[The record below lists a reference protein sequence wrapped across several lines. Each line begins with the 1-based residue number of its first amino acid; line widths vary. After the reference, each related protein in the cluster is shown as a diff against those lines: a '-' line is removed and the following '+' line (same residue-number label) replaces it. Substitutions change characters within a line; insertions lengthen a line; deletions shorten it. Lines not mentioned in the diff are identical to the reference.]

1 MIESPLLKN
10 LKGYIGGQWKATG
23 DNTFDVYNPAT
34 GEVLTSVPSM
44 PAEDVKAAIEAGKSA
59 LKLTEPYAI
68 ETRRQWLEGIR
79 DALKDN
85 REEIGRILCLEHGKP
100 LNEAQGEVDYAAGF
114 FDYFSKTIGNLNSHT
129 LEEKPRDCT
138 WTIHYRPVGVVGL
151 ITPWNFPI
159 GMIAKKLS
167 AAMAAGCPSVIKPAS
182 ETPLTMIA
190 MFTIIDEN
198 VDLPEGMIN
207 LVMGKA
213 SVIGKELCENPDVPM
228 LSFTGSTEVGRKL
241 IVDTAEQVK
250 KLALELGGNAPYI
263 IFDDADLDKA
273 ADNLIGNKFRGGGQ
287 TCVCANRI
295 FVHEKVMDTFAQKLA
310 DRVNKMTVGDG
321 INGDVD
327 IGPLINKAGFNK
339 VKDHLEDALKKGA
352 TLVAG
357 TKPDDLP
364 TDKLF
369 FPPTVVSGVKRDMAC
384 FREETFGPLVPMVS
398 FSSEEEAIEMGNDTE
413 FGLASYVF
421 TADEECAQ
429 RVAGGLRFGHVGW
442 NTGTGP
448 APEAPFGGMKA
459 SGIGREGG
467 IEGLFEFVEPQSVPR
482 AF

>member
-10 LKGYIGGQWKATG
+10 LKGYIGDQWKASG

-79 DALKDN
+79 DALRDN
-85 REEIGRILCLEHGKP
+85 KEEIGRILCLEHGKP

-114 FDYFSKTIGNLNSHT
+114 FDYFSKTIGDLNSHT

-190 MFTIIDEN
+190 MFTIIHEN
-198 VDLPEGMIN
+198 VDLPEGMVN

-213 SVIGKELCENPDVPM
+213 SVIGKELCDNPDVPM

-273 ADNLIGNKFRGGGQ
+273 ADNLIANKFRGGGQ

-295 FVHEKVMDTFAQKLA
+295 FVHEKVMDAFGQKLA
-310 DRVNKMTVGDG
+310 ERVNSMTVGDG

-327 IGPLINKAGFNK
+327 IGPLINKAGFGK

-357 TKPDDLP
+357 TKPEDLP

-421 TADEECAQ
+421 TADENCAQ
-429 RVAGGLRFGHVGW
+429 RVAGGLRFGHCGW

-467 IEGLFEFVEPQSVPR
+467 TEGLFEFVEPQAVPR
-482 AF
+482 GF